1 MITYVPAVDNA
12 TPVPD
17 ADRFTEALRAVQAY
31 VRSEPGAH
39 TSLMEAA
46 RRDPEGMTGSLVA
59 LGAVLLDIAAGAF
72 RLTPDEMLEKVA
84 AQVAEGSGV
93 VVA

>member
-1 MITYVPAVDNA
+1 MITTFGDVEAPS
-12 TPVPD
+12 VPD
-17 ADRFTEALRAVQAY
+17 RAQFAETLRAVQAY

-39 TSLMEAA
+39 SSLVEAA
-46 RRDPEGMTGSLVA
+46 RRDPEGTTFSLVA

-84 AQVAEGSGV
+84 ANVTEGSDLSL
-93 VVA
+93 